1 MLRSDIARKAAGK
14 VAKCTVDKELDTENN
29 SDTDSSR
36 DETN

>member
-1 MLRSDIARKAAGK
+1 MARKAVGK
-14 VAKCTVDKELDTENN
+14 VAKCSVDKELDTENN